1 MCERS
6 DLVLVCPVV
15 STWTRN
21 NATVCS
27 DPRTCVISGVSSND
41 FGVYLCGGNVY
52 SVHVLIREGKT
63 PVLYESCCNPRCSQK
78 VESVSYHSAIIQ
90 TSIFGFFT
98 ASSGNCSPPSWRI
111 AIGALFFLFAVTLF
125 VGCVASLTLAET
137 IRKLCCG
144 LFD

>member
-1 MCERS
+1 MSSNVIHFNILLVDVEGYIYPITCDVCERS

-27 DPRTCVISGVSSND
+27 DPRTCVISGVSSDD

-63 PVLYESCCNPRCSQK
+63 PVLYESCCNPRIDALKKWK
-78 VESVSYHSAIIQ
+78 VCL
-90 TSIFGFFT
+90 T
-98 ASSGNCSPPSWRI
+98 
-111 AIGALFFLFAVTLF
+111 TLQ
-125 VGCVASLTLAET
+125 
-137 IRKLCCG
+137 
-144 LFD
+144 